1 MNTKVRSSLALAFK
15 AVALGIAAL
24 SIVFTA
30 LDSATP
36 EFYAILL
43 SIGVFSL
50 AIAAISDRP
59 VC

>member
-15 AVALGIAAL
+15 AVALGVAVL

-30 LDSATP
+30 LKSTTP
-36 EFYAILL
+36 EFYAVLL
-43 SIGVFSL
+43 SIGLFSL

-59 VC
+59 VR